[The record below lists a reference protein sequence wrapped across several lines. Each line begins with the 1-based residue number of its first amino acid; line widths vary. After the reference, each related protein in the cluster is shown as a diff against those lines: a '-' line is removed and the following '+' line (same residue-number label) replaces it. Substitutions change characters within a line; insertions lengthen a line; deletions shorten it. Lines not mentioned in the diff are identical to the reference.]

1 MSEALTRFLLAATG
15 SSSQDPTIL
24 YAAAYDELRAL
35 AARQRGRMPGL
46 PSSDT
51 SLVHEAYLKLH
62 RREHYVDRQHF
73 FATAARAMRQILVDV
88 ARAQA
93 AAKRGDG
100 RPDIRLEDASQAIGA
115 TTEGAEQVL
124 DVDAA
129 LRALGAEDAS
139 LADLVELRFFAG
151 LGLDEIAALQQRSER
166 SLKRDWVKAR
176 AFLRLHVA
184 DYDA

>member
-1 MSEALTRFLLAATG
+1 M
-15 SSSQDPTIL
+15 
-24 YAAAYDELRAL
+24 
-35 AARQRGRMPGL
+35 
-46 PSSDT
+46 
-51 SLVHEAYLKLH
+51 
-62 RREHYVDRQHF
+62 
-73 FATAARAMRQILVDV
+73 
-88 ARAQA
+88 
-93 AAKRGDG
+93 
-100 RPDIRLEDASQAIGA
+100 
-115 TTEGAEQVL
+115 L